1 MNSRGKQSRTGK
13 PSSSLAGR
21 RSRDANLHE
30 DLAED
35 LDDPDSGP
43 EEKVGYGQPP
53 RHSRFKPGQSGNPKG
68 RPKAARSLQEQV
80 SEVFLKQRKVMVNGR
95 PVRMP
100 TIRIA
105 LSAMVER
112 AMRGD
117 LAALRTIMP
126 LLVRTLDAPDSPKAL
141 EILPEDDRQL
151 LADFAATVADRQK
164 RLGSEGDR

>member
-1 MNSRGKQSRTGK
+1 MSSLVKPSRTGK
-13 PSSSLAGR
+13 PNSSSERR

-35 LDDPDSGP
+35 LEDPGSGP
-43 EEKVGYGQPP
+43 EDKVGYGQPP

-68 RPKAARSLQEQV
+68 RPKAARTLQEHV
-80 SEVFLKQRKVMVNGR
+80 GEVFLKKRKVMVNGR

-100 TIRIA
+100 TIKIA
-105 LSAMVER
+105 LSATVER

-117 LAALRTIMP
+117 PVALRTIMP
-126 LLVRTLDAPDSPKAL
+126 LLVRTLDAPDSPKAV

-151 LADFAATVADRQK
+151 LTDFAAGFAEKHNRHGK
-164 RLGSEGDR
+164 RGDT

>member
-21 RSRDANLHE
+21 RSRDANLPEH
-30 DLAED
+30 LAEY
-35 LDDPDSGP
+35 LDDPGSGP

-68 RPKAARSLQEQV
+68 RPKAARTLQEHV
-80 SEVFLKQRKVMVNGR
+80 SEVFRKQRKVVVNGR
-95 PVRMP
+95 PVRMA
-100 TIRIA
+100 TIRIV

-117 LAALRTIMP
+117 PAALRTMMP
-126 LLVRTLDAPDSPKAL
+126 LLVRMLDAPESAKAVD
-141 EILPEDDRQL
+141 ILPEDDRKL
-151 LADFAATVADRQK
+151 LADFAATFAEQRK
-164 RLGSEGDR
+164 RHGKGEHT

>member
-1 MNSRGKQSRTGK
+1 MSVHGKAPGTGRGRSVSG
-13 PSSSLAGR
+13 AR
-21 RSRDANLHE
+21 RSRKAQADEHSGDDQDDA
-30 DLAED
+30 
-35 LDDPDSGP
+35 DSAP

-53 RHSRFKPGQSGNPKG
+53 RHSRFRPGQSGNPKG

-117 LAALRTIMP
+117 PVALRTIMP
-126 LLVRTLDAPDSPKAL
+126 LLVRTLDAPDSPKAT

-151 LADFAATVADRQK
+151 LADFAAGFAEKHNRHGK
-164 RLGSEGDR
+164 GGDK